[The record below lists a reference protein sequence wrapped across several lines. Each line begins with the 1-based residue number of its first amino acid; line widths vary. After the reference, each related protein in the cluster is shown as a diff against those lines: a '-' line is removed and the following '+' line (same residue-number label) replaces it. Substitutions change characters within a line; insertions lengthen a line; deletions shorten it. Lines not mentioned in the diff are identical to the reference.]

1 MRVVIKKTAETLDA
15 NVSKLEDKLDV
26 CSCQIEAMECAF
38 EDARLQGKAFDAI
51 RAHCKG
57 LKVPALKAHYGAM
70 GELQAACREDA
81 RKVEALPESDPGI
94 CDTERFEEQLESY
107 KADVESL
114 QGQISSLND
123 LANRFAFSGNA
134 FDAELL
140 SHLRENLYALV
151 SVPEEMA
158 KLCEDDL
165 KKAREYETWSGGA
178 YSGAEAA
185 AGTLRS
191 ATVSLAAFA
200 KGATP
205 NVSLWAK
212 DAEDSYKKA
221 FQARVEIIKGK
232 IIGEGPSGFD
242 EAYLG
247 ELFGRDTLTPEEVR
261 ALGIVYLEA
270 IEEKDKEER
279 SNKLDRLISI
289 GYCSHAEKI
298 EGSAGLHRP
307 PRYNV
312 TYTMKPGFRYLLG
325 KVMDD
330 EDYKISY
337 FEKTGGE
344 AYVARR
350 ALDGIA
356 CGLLMNESFTRT
368 YSHYRPG
375 ASDTFKVRLHE
386 GEDELGAISF
396 KGSDEDVVFAYRDSA
411 TNNSND
417 MTAHLVTK
425 GFSKGEIE
433 EMSVYAVKTAITKT
447 FDTLLDAAPGI
458 GTIRGAAKHFYNIGE
473 DNRKVREIGK
483 SIDMTKYMENHFIG
497 HATIVYSK
505 NRLVSVSRPT
515 EREKLADKIA
525 TERMKK
531 EGIPDTEQNRG
542 KWLAGKPEKIQV
554 LVPTE
559 GGGEITV
566 HRYVTVDNNGKNPK
580 EDPVGTVTNKK
591 IVEEIAGNQK
601 KVKWVE

>member
-1 MRVVIKKTAETLDA
+1 M
-15 NVSKLEDKLDV
+15 
-26 CSCQIEAMECAF
+26 
-38 EDARLQGKAFDAI
+38 
-51 RAHCKG
+51 
-57 LKVPALKAHYGAM
+57 
-70 GELQAACREDA
+70 
-81 RKVEALPESDPGI
+81 
-94 CDTERFEEQLESY
+94 
-107 KADVESL
+107 
-114 QGQISSLND
+114 
-123 LANRFAFSGNA
+123 
-134 FDAELL
+134 
-140 SHLRENLYALV
+140 
-151 SVPEEMA
+151 
-158 KLCEDDL
+158 
-165 KKAREYETWSGGA
+165 
-178 YSGAEAA
+178 
-185 AGTLRS
+185 
-191 ATVSLAAFA
+191 
-200 KGATP
+200 
-205 NVSLWAK
+205 SLWAK

-279 SNKLDRLISI
+279 STKLDRLIRI
-289 GYCSHAEKI
+289 GYGSHAEKI
-298 EGSAGLHRP
+298 EGSAGHHRP

-542 KWLAGKPEKIQV
+542 KWLSITPTNRWNRIENSDGTISFIQEDGNDDNLTNKRIAEEEAGKKADRAAQ
-554 LVPTE
+554 
-559 GGGEITV
+559 
-566 HRYVTVDNNGKNPK
+566 
-580 EDPVGTVTNKK
+580 
-591 IVEEIAGNQK
+591 
-601 KVKWVE
+601 

>member
-1 MRVVIKKTAETLDA
+1 MRVVIKKTAEALDA

-270 IEEKDKEER
+270 IEEKEER
-279 SNKLDRLISI
+279 STKLDRLIRI
-289 GYCSHAEKI
+289 GYGSHAEKI
-298 EGSAGLHRP
+298 EGSAGHHRP

-483 SIDMTKYMENHFIG
+483 SIDMKKYMENHFIG

-542 KWLAGKPEKIQV
+542 KWLSITPTNRWNRIENSDGTISFIQEDGNDDNLTNKRIAEEEAGKKADRAAQ
-554 LVPTE
+554 
-559 GGGEITV
+559 
-566 HRYVTVDNNGKNPK
+566 
-580 EDPVGTVTNKK
+580 
-591 IVEEIAGNQK
+591 
-601 KVKWVE
+601 